1 MTLYS
6 LAFSYAVFQ
15 QLCFHLTNYA
25 RLIMYLK
32 IKIVLRSINVIPETK
47 LAPQWPSSK
56 ASQAAK
62 AANSLPKPS
71 QTQPTANPPKPT
83 AYSQTSLSPVKS
95 GPTGSSQRSFCFLS
109 WPMGKGPWDD
119 QQQNRQHETSK
130 KKKTIK
136 LFNFPQFALKSMREI
151 DLQAEAA
158 TGEHLFVTEQSS
170 EPQHAAPE
178 WETSWF
184 STGSF
189 LEASIWVRCIHWS
202 KPKAGLRC
210 RQEMF

>member
-1 MTLYS
+1 M
-6 LAFSYAVFQ
+6 
-15 QLCFHLTNYA
+15 H
-25 RLIMYLK
+25 LK

-130 KKKTIK
+130 KKENNKA
-136 LFNFPQFALKSMREI
+136 LQFSPICSQIHERNWFA
-151 DLQAEAA
+151 
-158 TGEHLFVTEQSS
+158 
-170 EPQHAAPE
+170 
-178 WETSWF
+178 SW
-184 STGSF
+184 GGNRG
-189 LEASIWVRCIHWS
+189 ASICDWAELWAPTCCPWVRNI
-202 KPKAGLRC
+202 LV
-210 RQEMF
+210 